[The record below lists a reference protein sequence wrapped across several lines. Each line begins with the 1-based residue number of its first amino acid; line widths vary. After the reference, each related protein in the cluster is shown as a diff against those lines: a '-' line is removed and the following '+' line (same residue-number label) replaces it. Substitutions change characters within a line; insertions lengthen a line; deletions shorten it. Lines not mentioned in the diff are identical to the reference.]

1 MAAERARL
9 HAEASALDGA
19 IKTLELT
26 WVRARQTIDRIT
38 DLRLAIFTRSLME
51 RIEPA
56 AAEFVGGRGARAP
69 PLGRLL
75 GYYLGRLVELGRS
88 PMVVVLLLLLAGA
101 LVLYLGAKAVVRVT
115 ALGPREAGETRT
127 FFERAAAASWIAP
140 LRTLPAVMAALV
152 VYGGLD
158 SLGLLYYPSASIAA
172 AAARARSLRRWRRSS
187 PPCSP
192 REPQRRL
199 VSLSDRSA
207 RRRRYLQA
215 MTFVYAADLAL
226 TSIGARSTCRCRSA
240 SSIARREPRLRRS
253 AHRAVPDAVRALRH
267 AARAA
272 VARGR
277 PRWLKVPL
285 WAAALGI
292 IVASALG
299 YVALGRFA
307 AQQLEMTGV
316 VGLRDI
322 ALPRHPRLHAR
333 AERGAAPGR
342 HHGWSGASGSM
353 RRAVSSSPG

>member
-51 RIEPA
+51 RMASPLLPSLW
-56 AAEFVGGRGARAP
+56 VDVARDAP
-69 PLGRLL
+69 PLVRLL
-75 GYYLGRLVELGRS
+75 GYISADWWNSAGRQWS
-88 PMVVVLLLLLAGA
+88 AFLLLLAGA
-101 LVLYLGAKAVVRVT
+101 LVLYLGAKAVVRRVT

-172 AAARARSLRRWRRSS
+172 AALRAALIFAAVATLIAAVLA
-187 PPCSP
+187 PH
-192 REPQRRL
+192 EPQRRL

-207 RRRRYLQA
+207 RRICRYLQA

-226 TSIGARSTCRCRSA
+226 TSIGRALYVPL
-240 SSIARREPRLRRS
+240 SISVVQSL
-253 AHRAVPDAVRALRH
+253 VRASPSP
-267 AARAA
+267 AC
-272 VARGR
+272 
-277 PRWLKVPL
+277 
-285 WAAALGI
+285 
-292 IVASALG
+292 S
-299 YVALGRFA
+299 
-307 AQQLEMTGV
+307 
-316 VGLRDI
+316 
-322 ALPRHPRLHAR
+322 
-333 AERGAAPGR
+333 
-342 HHGWSGASGSM
+342 SGCA
-353 RRAVSSSPG
+353 